1 MDREKIRA
9 IEAKVMEALGLIE
22 ADCGVK
28 FMLGRGTFTDT
39 NFVFKVEAAE
49 IAQEGKVL
57 SKAVESWKLYA
68 YRFGLPE
75 DGVGKKIAFR
85 GHEYEIQGLN
95 PRRPAFPID
104 VKRVP
109 DGKLFRMPLDVVVQG
124 LGGKPAK
131 PLFPTPPWANKGTA
145 PKRTEQEILDEL
157 RKVHCALSPENLT
170 CDGELSRSAVRAKE
184 AVLHAQL
191 IRLEAELGRKPTD
204 EEIWN
209 L

>member
-1 MDREKIRA
+1 MDRDKIRA
-9 IEAKVMEALGLIE
+9 IEAKVTEALGLIE

-28 FMLGRGTFTDT
+28 FIILGARFSAT
-39 NFVFKVEAAE
+39 NVVFKVEAAE
-49 IAQEGKVL
+49 VAQDGKVL
-57 SKAVESWKLYA
+57 SKAVESWKSYA
-68 YRFGLPE
+68 KMFGLPQ
-75 DGVGKKIAFR
+75 DGIGKKIAFR

-109 DGKLFRMPLDVVVQG
+109 DGKQFKMPLNVVVQG

-131 PLFPTPPWANKGTA
+131 PLFPTPPRANKGTA
-145 PKRTEQEILDEL
+145 PKRTEQKILDEL

-184 AVLHAQL
+184 ATLHAQL